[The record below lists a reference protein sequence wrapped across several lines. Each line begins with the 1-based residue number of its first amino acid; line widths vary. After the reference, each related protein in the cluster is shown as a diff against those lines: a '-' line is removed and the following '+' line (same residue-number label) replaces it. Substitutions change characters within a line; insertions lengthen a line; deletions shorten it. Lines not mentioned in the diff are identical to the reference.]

1 MSGSPRLLFVDDEL
15 AVQRAFTRSMHG
27 VDIVVECA
35 GGVTEAIVALQ
46 SREFDVVVT
55 DMTMTD
61 GTGLDV
67 LQAMLVYAPNTARLV
82 LSGDQ
87 DVADVV
93 KGVPVDGIM
102 TKPWDVKRLRKMVLD
117 AVALTASRANP
128 T

>member
-1 MSGSPRLLFVDDEL
+1 MSGTPRLLFVDDEM

-27 VDIVVECA
+27 LNVIVECA
-35 GGVTEAIVALQ
+35 SGVTEAIVALQ

-67 LQAMLVYAPNTARLV
+67 LQAMLVYAPNTARIV

-87 DVADVV
+87 DVSDVV

-102 TKPWDVKRLRKMVLD
+102 MKPWDVKRLRKVVMD
-117 AVALTASRANP
+117 AVALTASRATP